1 MSPDPQALPSD
12 GRWLEQAEKLLA
24 GLGFCLTEADPAHG
38 VDAAHLLVA
47 IRPQPTLAH
56 FDPER
61 VEYWATESGRGRP
74 RVLDRET
81 HVPNTSD
88 FAWGQIVLV
97 DRLGVRNEFL
107 SFGGSMRVQTTAD
120 GTVYVDCSSHA
131 PILRW
136 SGHSQA
142 VDPMAGEV
150 GAFLARLKVPIDFVP
165 ARRRSSR
172 RRPHPRSTAP
182 TSSTFAIGS
191 RRLARCA
198 KRTAGWPNGAS
209 RRRRGCRPPCRT
221 TGRPPRNCENSSP
234 RQRPSRASS
243 SRNRNGGPAR
253 SRRSL
258 CPGEAPDYDADGE
271 GDGAA
276 VGGVVAVGGAE
287 AEAEAEADAE
297 ALGETDGTGVAL
309 PRATLIAN
317 AISS

>member
-74 RVLDRET
+74 RVLDLET

-88 FAWGQIVLV
+88 FAWGQIALV

-165 ARRRSSR
+165 GTEALIAQAAPSTLYCAYVQYVRDRLTQARTLREANRWLAEWCLKETTR
-172 RRPHPRSTAP
+172 LQTAV
-182 TSSTFAIGS
+182 
-191 RRLARCA
+191 
-198 KRTAGWPNGAS
+198 
-209 RRRRGCRPPCRT
+209 
-221 TGRPPRNCENSSP
+221 
-234 RQRPSRASS
+234 
-243 SRNRNGGPAR
+243 
-253 SRRSL
+253 
-258 CPGEAPDYDADGE
+258 PDHWK
-271 GDGAA
+271 AA
-276 VGGVVAVGGAE
+276 TELRKQLSAAE
-287 AEAEAEADAE
+287 A
-297 ALGETDGTGVAL
+297 
-309 PRATLIAN
+309 IARE
-317 AISS
+317 